1 MATSIDEKRRD
12 VQAAFEAAFK
22 QANEGE
28 PGSLAAFEPA
38 VWTLILALGRALVA
52 LWIARCAARPRLARY
67 EHDGRTYE
75 IVGTERGEVGTRFG
89 KIAYEGPVG
98 RLVGWKRAARDLPL
112 DRELGLCGGFS
123 LLAVTTLVRLCGQ
136 MAFASARKTFR
147 DMFEWSPSPRATLRM
162 VDGVGAEARPFLDQA
177 PPPEDDGEV
186 LVITVDGKGAPAIS
200 SREHARRTQPH
211 QRPKSGTTRTK
222 RQERR
227 ERRRKV
233 PRQRRTSGKKSKNAK
248 MAAVG
253 VLYTLRKTEDGLEG
267 PVNKRVYGTFES
279 YRALFEWLLSEAK
292 KRGYGTEK
300 FTKILFIADGAETLW
315 DLQQEFF
322 PNVEVC
328 LDWYHVVEKLWKT
341 GKALHR
347 NSRKKL
353 EAWVAE
359 QKKRLRRGQV
369 QAVIDELRAILDA
382 TARTGPGNKYRRTVL
397 DNTVAHFTKNASR
410 MRYHAL
416 RRQDLDIGSGIIE
429 GAVRHLVGVRLDGP
443 GMRWSR
449 DRMEAVLLLRCIL
462 IDGQWEDF
470 TRFLAAKNGVALR
483 SQPIPT
489 RTHDAKPKLKPR
501 LKKAA

>member
-12 VQAAFEAAFK
+12 VQTAFDAAYRR
-22 QANEGE
+22 ANEGE
-28 PGSLAAFEPA
+28 LGPLAVFEPTL
-38 VWTLILALGRALVA
+38 WTEVLAIGRALMA
-52 LWIARCAARPRLARY
+52 LWIARCSARPRPARY
-67 EHDGRTYE
+67 EHDRRTYE
-75 IVGTERGEVGTRFG
+75 VVGTEAGEVGTRFG
-89 KIAYEGPVG
+89 KIEYEGPVG

-123 LLAVTTLVRLCGQ
+123 LLAVTTLVRLCAQ
-136 MAFASARKTFR
+136 MAFASARTTFR

-177 PPPEDDGEV
+177 PAPADDGEV
-186 LVITVDGKGAPAIS
+186 LVIQVDGKGAPAIS
-200 SREHARRTQPH
+200 SREHARRRQPH
-211 QRPKSGTTRTK
+211 RQPKSGTTK
-222 RQERR
+222 RHARR
-227 ERRRKV
+227 EQRRKA
-233 PRQRRTSGKKSKNAK
+233 PRPRRAPGKKSKNAK
-248 MAAVG
+248 MAGVG
-253 VLYTLRKTEDGLEG
+253 VLYTLRQTGDGLEG

-279 YRALFEWLLSEAK
+279 YRALFEWLLPEAK
-292 KRGYGTEK
+292 KRGYGTGK
-300 FTKILFIADGAETLW
+300 FTKILFVADGAETLW

-347 NSRKKL
+347 NSRNRL
-353 EAWVAE
+353 EAWVAV
-359 QKKRLRRGQV
+359 QKRRLRRGQV

-382 TARTGPGNKYRRTVL
+382 TPRTGPGNKYRRTIL
-397 DNTVAHFTKNASR
+397 ENTVAHFTKNADR

-416 RRQDLDIGSGIIE
+416 RRQDLDIGSGVVE
-429 GAVRHLVGVRLDGP
+429 GAVRHLIGVRLDGP

-462 IDGQWEDF
+462 INRQWEDF

-489 RTHDAKPKLKPR
+489 RTHDAKPKLK
-501 LKKAA
+501 KAA